1 MIYFIIL
8 FILANVL
15 LGFFL
20 TIIFSQSYFN
30 SKKTKINSELKSS
43 QEVKVDPEFDIID
56 NSLDSNEEEKVLN
69 ENDQEKVI
77 RLANELIPKND
88 DHINP
93 KSIASKEMGKKVK
106 GYFDS
111 NISEATKIF
120 KTMLKK

>member
-43 QEVKVDPEFDIID
+43 EEVKVDPEFDIID
-56 NSLDSNEEEKVLN
+56 DSLYSNEEKKVLN